1 MLIMKIWWA
10 INFAWIFL
18 FSAFA
23 LFIGIRSVDAAGIV
37 QIPDVKMVSFIILG
51 VLFLFVVMIQLI
63 FLFFIRKS
71 TKTMI
76 PTK

>member
-1 MLIMKIWWA
+1 MVMMKIWWA

-23 LFIGIRSVDAAGIV
+23 LVIGIRSGDAAGIV
-37 QIPDVKMVSFIILG
+37 QTPDVKMVSFIILG
-51 VLFLFVVMIQLI
+51 VIFLFVVMIQLI
-63 FLFFIRKS
+63 FLYFIRKK